1 MDEPAPGHRA
11 LCALAFLLSPVRYLW
26 PCPSELLAG
35 PPECLSS
42 ATALGQFVLGCW
54 GKWVKLIG
62 SRRCVLSAGD
72 LGHRF
77 YIICSGLLTSSPP
90 FMALPLHEVHCIQ
103 NEASCFTLPS
113 WNPVSHL
120 SSFGDRSSFVLS
132 EKHARHTDGHSALHT
147 TILCGGGGLPFSFL
161 YKEMSRCKRGFGNEG
176 YKYVLWCRGCLWAAL
191 SSLNT
196 YFDVRSA
203 A

>member
-1 MDEPAPGHRA
+1 M
-11 LCALAFLLSPVRYLW
+11 
-26 PCPSELLAG
+26 LAG

-42 ATALGQFVLGCW
+42 ATALGQLVRCW

-90 FMALPLHEVHCIQ
+90 FMALPLHEGHCIQ

-113 WNPVSHL
+113 WSPVSHL

-132 EKHARHTDGHSALHT
+132 SIMRDIQTD
-147 TILCGGGGLPFSFL
+147 ILPYTQPSFVCVWGVSRFLSCTRKRAAVSEDSGMKDTNTFSGAEDVCGLL
-161 YKEMSRCKRGFGNEG
+161 
-176 YKYVLWCRGCLWAAL
+176 
-191 SSLNT
+191 
-196 YFDVRSA
+196 
-203 A
+203 

>member
-1 MDEPAPGHRA
+1 MGAQAEWTS
-11 LCALAFLLSPVRYLW
+11 L
-26 PCPSELLAG
+26 LLASLPYVLFHSFFTCEVPCG
-35 PPECLSS
+35 PVLQSCWLGLQNAYLLPQPWDSS
-42 ATALGQFVLGCW
+42 FRCW

-90 FMALPLHEVHCIQ
+90 FMALPLHEGHCIQ
-103 NEASCFTLPS
+103 NEASCFTS

-132 EKHARHTDGHSALHT
+132 SIMRDIQTN
-147 TILCGGGGLPFSFL
+147 ILPYTQPSFVCVCGVSRFLSCTRKRAAVSEDSGMKDTNTFSGAEDVCGLL
-161 YKEMSRCKRGFGNEG
+161 
-176 YKYVLWCRGCLWAAL
+176 
-191 SSLNT
+191 
-196 YFDVRSA
+196 
-203 A
+203 